1 MITAVIVAKG
11 DAKATLTT
19 LDSLEKYNLDF
30 LVVEEDFTEEEHVA
44 VSRYTPWIYTRTL
57 SKETMADALNAAAA
71 EAHTEDILVMY
82 PGETVGQ
89 LNMDDLME
97 ALSYHSGQIG
107 LVHRISTPMEDDG
120 EPEEELLPRLYN
132 RTRYQFVGGDKP
144 KLSPLEETVTGNFVT
159 EAVIWEAMP
168 DAQAADVLLQESRLE
183 EFLSK
188 HAGADLGEARPEI
201 QREAAELIFRA
212 GKACYLQRD
221 YENAAEY
228 FGMGLSFDELDV
240 SAPFVEEMVID
251 FGYALMYSGQM
262 KQALVLEAIYEN
274 FDKSADFLYLMGMI
288 YRGNGRSAEAMEEY
302 QKAVQ
307 CENAR
312 KAGVNSYLA
321 HYRMGE
327 LWSDAEQ
334 VEKAKK
340 EFEACGDYE
349 PAKERLKE
357 FDL

>member
-11 DAKATLTT
+11 RAEQTIRT

-30 LVVEEDFTEEEHVA
+30 LVVEEGFTEEEHVA
-44 VSRYTPWIYTRTL
+44 VSRYTPWIYTREL
-57 SKETMADALNAAAA
+57 SGEGLAGALNAAAELA
-71 EAHTEDILVMY
+71 KTDDIFVMY

-89 LNMDDLME
+89 MNMEELFE
-97 ALSYHSGQIG
+97 AVEQHPGQMG
-107 LVHRISTPMEDDG
+107 LVHRISAPTE
-120 EPEEELLPRLYN
+120 EEEQPEEELVVRIYN
-132 RTRYQFVGGDKP
+132 RTRYTFTGEDKP
-144 KLSPLEETVTGNFVT
+144 KLSPMEETVTGSFVAD
-159 EAVIWEAMP
+159 AVIWEAMP
-168 DAQAADVLLQESRLE
+168 DPEISDIAFQESRLE
-183 EFLSK
+183 EFLSR

-201 QREAAELIFRA
+201 QREAAELIFQTGR
-212 GKACYLQRD
+212 ACYLQRE

-240 SAPFVEEMVID
+240 SAPFVEEMVVD
-251 FGYALMYSGQM
+251 FGYALIYSGQT
-262 KQALVLEAIYEN
+262 KQALVLEAVYEN

-288 YRGNGRSAEAMEEY
+288 YRSNGRSAEAMEEY
-302 QKAVQ
+302 KKATE
-307 CENAR
+307 CAASR
-312 KAGVNSYLA
+312 KRGVNSYLA

-349 PAKERLKE
+349 PARERLE
-357 FDL
+357 ELSL